1 MEEYSVTVPGRICLF
16 GDKVDLLEKPV
27 IAAAI
32 NLLMHIKFT
41 KRADELVIIRS
52 KDLNFKKE
60 FTLSDGPDFT
70 HPLKYWSAILNR
82 MIKYVTSGFEAE
94 VESDIPIGGGVSS
107 SAALSVGFIR
117 GLCKLFNVQMNKAEI
132 AELAYLCEH
141 DDLGI
146 MCGRM
151 DQYCISFGGVNF
163 IETGSIP
170 RVEQLPIKSLPLV
183 VGNSQEERK
192 AAGILN
198 RVKKEIQENVPEVIQ
213 AFSEIE
219 QVVYAGKKALLDD
232 DYEKIGELMK
242 IHQKQEDIL
251 RATTPKINI
260 LCQESIK
267 AGAFGAKQMG
277 AGGGGAFEAICPGKQ
292 ELVKKAIEQNG
303 GKTWVCDIYSYQDD

>member
-1 MEEYSVTVPGRICLF
+1 MEKYSVTVPGRICLF

-41 KRADELVIIRS
+41 KRIDNSVIFSS
-52 KDLNFKKE
+52 KELNFTKK
-60 FTLSDGPDFT
+60 FSLSDEPDFN

-82 MIKYVTSGFEAE
+82 MSEYITTGFEAE

-117 GLCKLFNVQMNKAEI
+117 GLCKLYNVQMNTPEI
-132 AELAYLCEH
+132 AELAYICEH

-151 DQYCISFGGVNF
+151 DQYCIAFGGVNF
-163 IETGSIP
+163 IETGSVP
-170 RVEQLPIKSLPLV
+170 SVEPLPVESLPLV

-192 AAGILN
+192 AIGILN
-198 RVKKEIQENVPEVIQ
+198 RVKAQIIQEDPSTIE
-213 AFSEIE
+213 AFAEIE
-219 QVVYAGKKALLDD
+219 RIVYAGKKALLAE
-232 DYEKIGELMK
+232 DYKTLGNLMTE
-242 IHQKQEDIL
+242 HQKQEKKL
-251 RATTPKINI
+251 EATTPKINK

-277 AGGGGAFEAICPGKQ
+277 AGGGGAFEAICPEKQ
-292 ELVKKAIEQNG
+292 DDVREAIELNG
-303 GKTWVCDIYSYQDD
+303 GKTWVCDIYSYTDE